1 MVNTKKNYIYLFF
14 IFSLGV
20 FLYFQETTPCK
31 NKKLLVDINK
41 SKIIDNNKTK
51 ILEKLLVD
59 INKSKIIAIETVDKN
74 HNKSK
79 ILKDEEK
86 NLKKEKEI
94 PPLSWNT
101 NLKNL
106 REEIIY
112 TDDTGTYF
120 NELDNPILV
129 PLGENDKPIL
139 TKNAIITK
147 NGIYFLDEL
156 DTGDI
161 IDGKEFTIE
170 GDNIFLK

>member
-1 MVNTKKNYIYLFF
+1 MIKIKKNYIIFF
-14 IFSLGV
+14 IIFLGV
-20 FLYFQETTPCK
+20 FFYFQENTPCK
-31 NKKLLVDINK
+31 NKKIPVHINK
-41 SKIIDNNKTK
+41 SNIIDNNK
-51 ILEKLLVD
+51 
-59 INKSKIIAIETVDKN
+59 SKIFEKSLIDITESNIIYIETADKN
-74 HNKSK
+74 HSKSK

-86 NLKKEKEI
+86 NLRKEKSI

-106 REEIIY
+106 RKEIIY

-120 NELDNPILV
+120 DELDNPLLV

-156 DTGDI
+156 EVGDI
-161 IDGKEFTIE
+161 IDGKEFGID
-170 GDNIFLK
+170 GKNIFLK